1 MSYPTTRTFARTTQE
16 AFKDASYGEW
26 FYPPEK
32 SLATKVLF
40 HVGVYLWIAIGIYF
54 WVTA

>member
-1 MSYPTTRTFARTTQE
+1 MSFPTTRVFARSTQE

-40 HVGVYLWIAIGIYF
+40 HVGVYLWIALGFYF
-54 WVTA
+54 WVTS